1 MQKSRDFR
9 FEPQVLP
16 VSIRKSF
23 IPKDLCLQICQIEEF
38 EPYTKFQDNRLKNT
52 PKNRYFVSAHAQY
65 IFFLFADKQHV
76 WCLYLHKFTKLHE
89 HSLKNN
95 GVIMILRCSN
105 VVKYCLT
112 LSNHVTSLKA

>member
-1 MQKSRDFR
+1 MQKKSRDFR

-65 IFFLFADKQHV
+65 IFF
-76 WCLYLHKFTKLHE
+76 YLRIY
-89 HSLKNN
+89 NMY
-95 GVIMILRCSN
+95 GVYIYTNSPSYMNI
-105 VVKYCLT
+105 
-112 LSNHVTSLKA
+112 H